1 MHRTAT
7 PVDSNGSKLGRSR
20 EPTGGHD
27 HQTDPA
33 EEERHGSPVDGHRIL
48 RQLLAGKWWLLGAL
62 VVGALISLPL
72 AKFGLGATYKATAML
87 EYEGVPAID
96 GMPQPAEQNIGGMLQ
111 VIFIDSVLAQVKE
124 RMGMEG
130 RTADVGLLIQAHADE
145 AGVVRIDAS
154 AAESE
159 EAARFANTVAE
170 VFLAHR
176 VEIQRQAIQDT
187 IDSLQ
192 QRMAAAN
199 AASQAAQRT
208 YDAFRNEHGIA
219 DLSTEQEQAIEQAA
233 ELRAQRDRAEAEV
246 AALEARL
253 DQLQR
258 DLRRT
263 PRTNTTSASSA
274 SPEAEELRR
283 LESELTQARASL
295 ADGHPRVQALQ
306 QQIAALRQ
314 RIESGQAAGTRTST
328 TSTNAQWAGLQSAVS
343 TAQADLEGARQRL
356 EGLTTQAAR
365 AQERVDQF
373 SPIEGDASQ
382 LLAEVRVNQQLL
394 TELQATHARLEDAQ
408 RDPAPGFRIMSPAT
422 APDYAERSKLKYIV
436 AAGIPLALFL
446 LVLAFLLGR
455 ELKGLRVRTAKE
467 LAFWGRGPVI
477 GSSTWPREVGAIDEL
492 IADMDDFIP
501 DAMGQMLVIG
511 ATESHTDLA
520 VQFANRLNS
529 DWYDTTLIGAP
540 LFDGDE
546 RLSLPPGD
554 AMPGEDT
561 IMTLQPRTGSS
572 GPLMTSQGH
581 SLSQPMGQ
589 MHHFDQGAPPM
600 QMTVEAWEGPDE
612 GPALRRAARLADRV
626 CVLVPA
632 GELSF
637 FEVQKVRTR
646 LGRTDGIGFVLVGVE
661 VPYASLI
668 DRVGPVDRF
677 WTAIRD

>member
-1 MHRTAT
+1 M
-7 PVDSNGSKLGRSR
+7 DSNGPQLGRSR
-20 EPTGGHD
+20 EPTGIHD
-27 HQTDPA
+27 HQSDLD
-33 EEERHGSPVDGHRIL
+33 EEERFGAPIDSHRIL

-72 AKFGLGATYKATAML
+72 AKFGLGSTYKATTML
-87 EYEGVPAID
+87 EYEGVPAIE
-96 GMPQPAEQNIGGMLQ
+96 GMAQPAEQNVGGMLQ
-111 VIFIDSVLAQVKE
+111 AIFIDSVLAEVKE
-124 RMGMEG
+124 RMAFEDM
-130 RTADVGLLIQAHADE
+130 RTADVGVRVQANADE
-145 AGVVRIDAS
+145 AGVVRVDAS
-154 AAESE
+154 AKEPD

-170 VFLAHR
+170 VFLQHR
-176 VEIQRQAIQDT
+176 VRVQREAIQQAIE
-187 IDSLQ
+187 SLE

-199 AASQAAQRT
+199 AASQSAQRT

-253 DQLQR
+253 EQLQR

-263 PRTNTTSASSA
+263 PQTRTTSAASA
-274 SPEAEELRR
+274 SPEVEELRR
-283 LESELTQARASL
+283 VESELSQARASL

-306 QQIAALRQ
+306 QQVAALRG
-314 RIESGQAAGTRTST
+314 RIESGEAKTLRSST
-328 TSTNAQWAGLQSAVS
+328 TSTNSQWSGLQSAVS

-365 AQERVDQF
+365 AQARVEQF
-373 SPIEGDASQ
+373 SSIEGDASQ

-408 RDPAPGFRIMSPAT
+408 RDPAPGFRVMSPAA
-422 APDYAERSKLKYIV
+422 APEYAERSKLKYVV

-446 LVLAFLLGR
+446 LVLGFLLGR

-467 LAFWGRGPVI
+467 LAFWGRGPVV
-477 GSSTWPREVGAIDEL
+477 GSSTWPRTIQAIDEL

-501 DAMGQMLVIG
+501 DASGQMLVIG
-511 ATESHTDLA
+511 ATEAHTDLA
-520 VQFANRLNS
+520 IQFAARLNS

-554 AMPGEDT
+554 GMLNDT
-561 IMTLQPRTGSS
+561 ILGLPPSF
-572 GPLMTSQGH
+572 SQGS
-581 SLSQPMGQ
+581 SLSQPPGHTLGHPAAPSMAQG
-589 MHHFDQGAPPM
+589 HHLDPQAPM
-600 QMTVEAWEGPDE
+600 QLTVQAWEGPDQ

-626 CVLVPA
+626 CVLVPS
-632 GELSF
+632 GHLSF
-637 FEVQKVRTR
+637 FDTQKIRIR
-646 LGRTDGIGFVLVGVE
+646 LGRNDGIGFILVGVE
-661 VPYASLI
+661 APYATLI
-668 DRVGPVDRF
+668 DRVGPVERF
-677 WTAIRD
+677 WTATRD